1 MSMHLESLS
10 FITLISRTN
19 HLAAIKPDLLVLPN
33 LMRNFV
39 LKVSMLPESDR
50 WNETRSQ
57 LLAQMDVSM
66 GGRVAEELIFG
77 SDHITTG

>member
-1 MSMHLESLS
+1 MSRHLESLN
-10 FITLISRTN
+10 FITLTSRTN
-19 HLAAIKPDLLVLPN
+19 HLAPIKPDLLVLPN
-33 LMRNFV
+33 LMCNFV
-39 LKVSMLPESDR
+39 LKVSLLPESDR